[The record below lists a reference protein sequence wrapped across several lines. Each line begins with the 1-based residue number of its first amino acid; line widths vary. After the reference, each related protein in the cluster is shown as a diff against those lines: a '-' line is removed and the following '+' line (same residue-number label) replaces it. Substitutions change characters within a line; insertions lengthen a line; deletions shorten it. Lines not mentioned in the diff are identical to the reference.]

1 MLIGL
6 VILISLMISERGLL
20 PEVPKRP
27 ENPALSSKAL
37 PQYVWPLIV
46 VIVVIIEILVLEAL

>member
-6 VILISLMISERGLL
+6 VILVSLMVSERGLL

-37 PQYVWPLIV
+37 PLYVWPLIV
-46 VIVVIIEILVLEAL
+46 VAVIIIEILILGVL